1 MIIMLV
7 PREKSRKAACVLS
20 GTDVLS
26 TKATTNKHMPSPTL
40 SQKAVDC
47 NLSEERIECLTC
59 DRSNYS
65 VRFSAPYPTP
75 PHPCMTRPTHT

>member
-1 MIIMLV
+1 MLLTRRPCSQGPLSVSRRYYNTYQQTHAFSHII
-7 PREKSRKAACVLS
+7 
-20 GTDVLS
+20 
-26 TKATTNKHMPSPTL
+26 
-40 SQKAVDC
+40 QKAVDN

-75 PHPCMTRPTHT
+75 PHPCMTHPIPA